1 MRNSARQH
9 CSAPSSQSFAPP
21 FLLFQNRC
29 VANRLVAKIVAQSA
43 IPQNVAPMYARQN
56 DIQKHHAKSR
66 SQKKQEGQLTPL
78 QPNKQPN
85 NQPTQTPLQSKSKSK
100 NKKQKHT
107 HTETQKKG
115 GTKRTNQINLQSLF
129 GVEPVSQS
137 ERNTGR
143 DPHQHQEGEN
153 RTLALTI
160 QQSNQ
165 HVVRRNAREWRKRQ
179 PLLRPRP
186 PPTKA
191 TTTSAAATA
200 TATEPG

>member
-100 NKKQKHT
+100 NKNTHTQKHKRKEEQKEPIKSICKVCSESNPCLNQSGTLGET
-107 HTETQKKG
+107 HTSIKKE
-115 GTKRTNQINLQSLF
+115 KI
-129 GVEPVSQS
+129 
-137 ERNTGR
+137 
-143 DPHQHQEGEN
+143 
-153 RTLALTI
+153 
-160 QQSNQ
+160 
-165 HVVRRNAREWRKRQ
+165 ARW
-179 PLLRPRP
+179 P
-186 PPTKA
+186 
-191 TTTSAAATA
+191 
-200 TATEPG
+200 